1 MIPRGRSDRRALGL
15 ASLVPALLLLAGC
28 SSSGN
33 APAAAGADASD
44 PAAMDRPST
53 AADGMIEKAKSPEE
67 RRALEKARDEVDARM
82 REKVRALDAEIER
95 LRKEN
100 ESLRQQAGR

>member
-1 MIPRGRSDRRALGL
+1 MSAGGRVVRLLCLL
-15 ASLVPALLLLAGC
+15 AFVPALLLLARC
-28 SSSGN
+28 
-33 APAAAGADASD
+33 APAGDAPPATRSEADA
-44 PAAMDRPST
+44 PST
-53 AADGMIEKAKSPEE
+53 AANAMIENAKTPEE